1 MYCSVLIQPQLTIAS
16 KGGPKLDLARDLQIA
31 DEYVT
36 ISDTEPQAQMSA
48 LASSNP
54 YGFDIVV
61 EATGSPSVLESSLNF
76 VRKGGKLVVYGVYDE
91 SVKVAWSP
99 FLIWE
104 REVTILASFCSMG
117 HFPQVMEYVK
127 SGRLKLGGV
136 VSRTFRV
143 EEWEECLDVVRKGEV
158 VKAAIVFD

>member
-1 MYCSVLIQPQLTIAS
+1 LTIAS
-16 KGGPKLDLARDLQIA
+16 KGGPKLDLARQLQIA

-36 ISDTEPQAQMSA
+36 VSDTEPQTQMSA

-54 YGFDIVV
+54 NGFDIVV

-117 HFPQVMEYVK
+117 HFPQVMEYV
-127 SGRLKLGGV
+127 SGGKLKLGGV

-143 EEWEECLDVVRKGEV
+143 EEWEECLEVVRKGEV
-158 VKAAIVFD
+158 VKAAIVFG